1 MFWPLGGME
10 FIAFEASLSPKFV
23 PIDPISQ
30 WFFRFSFHCW
40 GTLFCPT
47 SYIIQY
53 IYILYR
59 FDVPFWLEFAVVVL
73 GLGMFDDANEQ
84 NRSLAKEAVLKVQA

>member
-1 MFWPLGGME
+1 MKPPSRPSLFQSIPSPNGSLGLV
-10 FIAFEASLSPKFV
+10 FIVGALCFV
-23 PIDPISQ
+23 QLLILYSI
-30 WFFRFSFHCW
+30 
-40 GTLFCPT
+40 
-47 SYIIQY
+47 Y